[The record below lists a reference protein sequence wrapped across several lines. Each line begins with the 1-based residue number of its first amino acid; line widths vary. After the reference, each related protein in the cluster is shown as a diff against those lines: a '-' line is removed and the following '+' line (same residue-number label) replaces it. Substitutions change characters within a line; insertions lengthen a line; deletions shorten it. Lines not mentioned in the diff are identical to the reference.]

1 MALPWG
7 SGRRWTRAVK
17 MTFCLFF
24 LIPMSSVGSKNTN
37 TIFNKKQKLE
47 VQQQLKHL
55 NKPAL
60 KSIKSPDGDLIDCV
74 DINKQPAFDHPLLK
88 NHTIQMRPSSYP
100 EGFSF
105 DESNNVSSNSEP
117 KFTQP
122 WHLNGRCPEGTIPI
136 RRTKVEDLLRAGSAA
151 NYGRKKHHNISNSQ
165 SKIDLSIHEHAVLTE
180 QGDKYYGMMV
190 DMNVWNP
197 HTQETNEFSLSQFW
211 MTAGKYGQDLNTIEA
226 GIMVSKNLYG
236 DDNTRLFT
244 FWTDDFYRNT
254 GCYNL
259 MCSGFVQVD
268 NQIAMGATVTP
279 YSIYGGTQRSVKFYV
294 WKDIN
299 GKGDW
304 WMKIAERDFGY
315 WPSSL
320 FSILSDS
327 ASSVQWGGEV
337 INLMRDGQHTTTQ
350 MGSGHFPEEGPGK
363 ASFFNNLKVI
373 DGLTVLRGPRN
384 SHTIIT
390 KPNCYNLINS
400 GNFFY
405 FGGPGRNP
413 NCP

>member
-1 MALPWG
+1 MALPCG

-24 LIPMSSVGSKNTN
+24 LIPMSSFGNRNTN
-37 TIFNKKQKLE
+37 TIFDKKEKQE
-47 VQQQLKHL
+47 VQQQLKRL
-55 NKPAL
+55 NKLAL
-60 KSIKSPDGDLIDCV
+60 KSIESPDGDIIDCV

-88 NHTIQMRPSSYP
+88 NHTIQ
-100 EGFSF
+100 
-105 DESNNVSSNSEP
+105 P

-136 RRTKVEDLLRAGSAA
+136 RRTKEEDLLRAGSAA
-151 NYGRKKHHNISNSQ
+151 NYGKEKHHSIPSAQYSAGQ
-165 SKIDLSIHEHAVLTE
+165 VIHEYAVLTE
-180 QGDKYYGMMV
+180 QGDKYYGMMAEI
-190 DMNVWNP
+190 NVWNP
-197 HTQETNEFSLSQFW
+197 NTQETNEFSLSQFW

-226 GIMVSKNLYG
+226 GMMVYEFLYG
-236 DDNTRLFT
+236 DNNTRLFT
-244 FWTDDFYRNT
+244 YWTDDSYQNT

-259 MCSGFVQVD
+259 KCSGFVQVD
-268 NQIAMGATVTP
+268 NQIATGATVTP
-279 YSIYGGTQRSVKFYV
+279 YSNYDGTQSSVKFYV

-304 WMKIAERDFGY
+304 WMKIADRDFGY
-315 WPSSL
+315 WPSSI

-337 INLMRDGQHTTTQ
+337 INLMQDGQHTTTQ
-350 MGSGHFPEEGPGK
+350 MGSGHFPEEGLGK
-363 ASFFNNLKVI
+363 ASFFKNLNVI
-373 DGLTVLRGPRN
+373 DGSKTLTGPRN
-384 SHTIIT
+384 NQTIIT
-390 KPNCYNLINS
+390 NPNCYNLINS
-400 GNFFY
+400 GDSFY